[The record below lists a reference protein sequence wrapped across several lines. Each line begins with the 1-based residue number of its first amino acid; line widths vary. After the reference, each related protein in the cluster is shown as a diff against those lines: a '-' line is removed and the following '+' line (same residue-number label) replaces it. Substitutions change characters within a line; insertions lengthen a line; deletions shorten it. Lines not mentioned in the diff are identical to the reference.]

1 MDANHLA
8 QAAMQEGASMIIVS
22 GGDGTVSAA
31 ATVLVGTCIPL
42 GIISRGT
49 ANAFAKA
56 LGIPDNLELACLAI
70 LNGCNRTV
78 DAAKCNGK
86 PFVLLAGIGFEANT
100 VEHTARSAK
109 NRFGML
115 AYVLAGVRQLRHME
129 LFETRIEREN
139 KVVTVNAAAVTIA
152 NAAPPTSIL
161 AQGPAGVIVD
171 DGMLDITIVAPASV
185 TGAFAVGFHLLKSAL
200 QRTAAER
207 PEVDYLR
214 ARSVKVTTE
223 PVQDVVLDGELIGT
237 TPVEI
242 ECVPAGL
249 TVLVPAV

>member
-1 MDANHLA
+1 M
-8 QAAMQEGASMIIVS
+8 
-22 GGDGTVSAA
+22 
-31 ATVLVGTCIPL
+31 
-42 GIISRGT
+42 
-49 ANAFAKA
+49 
-56 LGIPDNLELACLAI
+56 
-70 LNGCNRTV
+70 
-78 DAAKCNGK
+78 
-86 PFVLLAGIGFEANT
+86 
-100 VEHTARSAK
+100 
-109 NRFGML
+109 
-115 AYVLAGVRQLRHME
+115 
-129 LFETRIEREN
+129 
-139 KVVTVNAAAVTIA
+139 TVNAAAVTIA

-185 TGAFAVGFHLLKSAL
+185 TGALAVGFHLLKSAL

-207 PEVDYLR
+207 PEVDYLS